1 MMCSSTGPAEH
12 ISEGYWANLIL
23 VLFRSLLESCIWPDS
38 CNDTHAGWTALDAPP
53 VPSRPSSAWDDPKV
67 QQGLYKIAQ
76 LDRCLMEKAAAATIV
91 SRETFPED
99 WEEAGR
105 KRSQRAQTQLAAV
118 IARSVRLLCCV

>member
-1 MMCSSTGPAEH
+1 MGHWTIVLLRSLPRFYTGPDVCKN
-12 ISEGYWANLIL
+12 I
-23 VLFRSLLESCIWPDS
+23 P
-38 CNDTHAGWTALDAPP
+38 AGWTALDATP

-67 QQGLYKIAQ
+67 QQGLCKIAQ

-105 KRSQRAQTQLAAV
+105 KRSQRAQTQLATI
-118 IARSVRLLCCV
+118 IARSVAPALLRLSPEHVL